1 MRYLFFYNYDLL
13 LNIKNKVYRVSLL
26 ILRLRMTFYLS
37 VGIGSY
43 CSSFVSLIYFI
54 FLGYIIFVV
63 VFLILI
69 VSVIEEG
76 GFVLVFDFS
85 GLLVFKEDFF
95 NR

>member
-1 MRYLFFYNYDLL
+1 MFFYNYESL
-13 LNIKNKVYRVSLL
+13 LNVKNKVYRVSLFNS
-26 ILRLRMTFYLS
+26 RLRVTFYFS

-43 CSSFVSLIYFI
+43 CSVLVSLIYFI

-69 VSVIEEG
+69 VLVIEEG

-85 GLLVFKEDFF
+85 GFLVFKEDFF